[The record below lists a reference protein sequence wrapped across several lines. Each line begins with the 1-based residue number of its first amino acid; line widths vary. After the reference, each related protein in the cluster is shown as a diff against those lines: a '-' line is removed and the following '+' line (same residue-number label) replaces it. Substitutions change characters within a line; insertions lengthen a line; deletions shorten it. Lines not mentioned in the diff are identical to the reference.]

1 MDTFN
6 TDAQPLAQKASKVAI
21 ITRTKNR
28 NLLLDRCIRSVLAQ
42 TEQDWVHVIVN
53 DGGEAAPLDELISAY
68 QAQYR
73 GRLKVIPQPRVGRHG
88 GSIQH
93 RYQQQRIDL
102 SGDPG

>member
-42 TEQDWVHVIVN
+42 TEQD
-53 DGGEAAPLDELISAY
+53 LSLIH
-68 QAQYR
+68 
-73 GRLKVIPQPRVGRHG
+73 I
-88 GSIQH
+88 
-93 RYQQQRIDL
+93 
-102 SGDPG
+102 